1 MAYTPELTHQ
11 ASGALRRLA
20 WSLNQPMTKT
30 MEWIFTDLVK
40 FLPAGSMCE
49 SCRDPKCAACP
60 FSNAGKPSAELLA
73 QKGA

>member
-1 MAYTPELTHQ
+1 MAYTPELTHL

-40 FLPAGSMCE
+40 FIPSGAICTA
-49 SCRDPKCAACP
+49 CKDPSKCSQCV
-60 FSNAGKPSAELLA
+60 FSNQGKPNGEV
-73 QKGA
+73 Q